1 MAINAYLNKNKPV
14 DANMNKL
21 GEEEAELFPAAFLK
35 GDTGPAGPQGPPG
48 EEGQAAT
55 ITVGSTTTG
64 PAGSSASVTNSGTAQ
79 DAVLNFTIPK
89 GDKGDTG
96 SAGAAATIAVGTVS
110 TVGPTDPATVTNSGT
125 SSAAVFNFEIP
136 KGDKGDQGPKGDD
149 GGIFYAVCDTAATTV
164 TKAVTIAGVSA
175 LTAGLCVNVKFTYTN
190 SASNPKLQI
199 NSLEAKPIYQY
210 GTTAIG
216 TAAATTS
223 WQPGAV
229 VQLTYDGTGFVRDQ
243 GYNTNSTYT
252 VDSVL
257 CATSASTAAKVSTNA
272 GYYVLRAG
280 NIFEITFRYTNTKQ
294 AALTLNVNGTGALPI
309 YINGVVSSAT
319 NYTLPAGKY
328 ICYTDG
334 TNYYINTSGKAPIN
348 ITGKADGNHDI
359 PSGGSAGKVLKKS
372 SATDYDVEWGDA
384 DARNIWYATCS
395 TATGT
400 ADKVATSATGDFV
413 LAEGNM
419 CVVNFTYYNNQ
430 TEPYLSI
437 DGCTKQR
444 IKERSGTGQITT
456 ALWRDGESIT
466 VVYDGTDF
474 IVVEG
479 GTASTSYYGVTKL
492 SNSYSSTSQSLAAT
506 PQAVKYAYDLAA
518 AAYSSSNPPPYPVT
532 SVNGSTGAVTVPTV
546 AVQDSTP
553 SNGELVW
560 FDTDATTTHTLPEID
575 DTQTSLSDTWSSNK
589 INAMCFPTVVTDNTT
604 FNHYNWESKT
614 YTVNGSGIVVVFAS
628 AYSNNAN
635 DNGTAQAVV
644 YHNSVLVFGA
654 GIAQTASAAWNNGAA
669 VSVPLSVS
677 NGDTITISVLNAHG
691 STARNLFRRFLCF
704 GCTVTLP

>member
-518 AAYSSSNPPPYPVT
+518 AAYSPSNPPPTPSKSDVGLGNVDNVQQYSASNPPPNDLPPGGTTGQALTKSSNDDYDVGWET
-532 SVNGSTGAVTVPTV
+532 ISAGGST
-546 AVQDSTP
+546 
-553 SNGELVW
+553 
-560 FDTDATTTHTLPEID
+560 
-575 DTQTSLSDTWSSNK
+575 
-589 INAMCFPTVVTDNTT
+589 PTVVTDNTSY
-604 FNHYNWESKT
+604 NHYNWEEKT
-614 YTVNGSGIVVVFAS
+614 YTVSGSGVVVVFAS
-628 AYSNNAN
+628 NYSSADN
-635 DNGTAQAVV
+635 DNGTSQTVI
-644 YHNSVLVFGA
+644 YHNNVQVMAA
-654 GIAQTASAAWNNGAA
+654 GIAFTPQKDKQNGSFAG
-669 VSVPLSVS
+669 VPLAVS
-677 NGDTITISVLNAHG
+677 NGDTIKISVLNGHSG
-691 STARNLFRRFLCF
+691 TRQVYRRFLCF